1 MVEWHYKGDADITIG
16 EVKISKTAKIILII
30 LIIAICAI
38 TGLAIYFRHYIYDF
52 IANPQIILA
61 TNNVE
66 LQVYGEFNPE
76 EYIINKGDGYE
87 YTIEQLDDIDS
98 SKLGTY
104 KILYKSHNS
113 VKEAEIEMTVNVVD
127 TLPPEITLKKDFI
140 FLTRGEETEKFEPKD
155 YLVSVKDN
163 YSPEDKIKVT
173 YTENLNF
180 DNDELAVI
188 YSATDEAGNVA
199 TARLNIG
206 VYESEEQ
213 RKKAEEEEE
222 LRKQKEEEEL
232 RKKQEEEQQKQQQQ
246 QVTEKTTTKVTE
258 KQTTKAT
265 EKATTKV
272 TEKQTT
278 KATEKATEKPTEK
291 KTEKV
296 TETPQTE
303 KPTEPQPTEEV
314 TEAPKP
320 KIYGVKNHTFKVGTD
335 YTTILL
341 TITNGVSA
349 GSDWVTP
356 DMSAVNSDVPGTYTV
371 KWSSGNGATATS
383 KVVITE

>member
-61 TNNVE
+61 TNNVDLE
-66 LQVYGEFNPE
+66 VYGEFSPE
-76 EYIINKGDGYE
+76 DYIINKGDGYE
-87 YTIEQLDDIDS
+87 YTVEQLDSIDN

-113 VKEAEIEMTVNVVD
+113 VKETEIEMTVNVVD
-127 TLPPEITLKKDFI
+127 TTEPEITLQKDFI

-163 YSPEDKIKVT
+163 YSPEDKIKVEW
-173 YTENLNF
+173 TENLNF

-199 TARLNIG
+199 TKPLNIG

-222 LRKQKEEEEL
+222 LRKQQEEEEL

-246 QVTEKTTTKVTE
+246 QPATEKTTTKVTE
-258 KQTTKAT
+258 KQTTKPTEKPT
-265 EKATTKV
+265 EKAT
-272 TEKQTT
+272 EKP
-278 KATEKATEKPTEK
+278 TEKPTEK

-296 TETPQTE
+296 TEKPTE
-303 KPTEPQPTEEV
+303 KPKEPEPTEEV

-320 KIYGVKNHTFKVGTD
+320 KIYGIKNHTFKVGTD